1 MQSANLGMLKKGGHG
16 EGFGG
21 DAGGGG
27 SGAYPWQPQAVT
39 AAPRWLKAA
48 GARSVPPAANRLR
61 PINSRQRPGV
71 GNTDSEGQG
80 MNCHAHR
87 LPAAV
92 APRGWV
98 LTPKDI
104 VRYYTVLLYDT
115 VHWIG

>member
-1 MQSANLGMLKKGGHG
+1 MN
-16 EGFGG
+16 EG
-21 DAGGGG
+21 
-27 SGAYPWQPQAVT
+27 SPWQRRVPV
-39 AAPRWLKAA
+39 AATGRYGQIRWLEAA
-48 GARSVPPAANRLR
+48 GARPLLPAADRLR

-104 VRYYTVLLYDT
+104 VRYYTVLLCDT